1 MMILHAIAA
10 TALPGAVDAPP
21 PPVDPPD
28 PPFVP
33 RPPGTLWFGLDAAY
47 GVGDLADGDPVA
59 SWDDVSVHA
68 RSPAQS
74 DEDITPVYKAVTP
87 SLGGRPSVTFTSL
100 DRIGIPD
107 LTESSLGS
115 SGYTVYAVGDLTD
128 LVEATRFLDG
138 NQTKFYA
145 SGTGGTFPHVYL
157 NGWIPLGYAP
167 DSRPEGAATPPGA
180 HCWTWQTGL
189 APKAWIDRVL
199 VGEGE
204 AVAQMGINASPA
216 TIGPIVGDLTM
227 LFVFRGIHTEEE
239 RAAVWDYITDEC
251 SVGAAYVPGVGSPV
265 AYDTPILAGQSNA
278 LGTALLA
285 GLSAPYNAPDSSV
298 RMWNSSNPQYR
309 SRAWEPLA
317 PVYSSNAYGY
327 GPEASLMRDLAAD
340 AGWPNPAIYKC
351 ARGSTSL
358 AVDWAPGTGPMF
370 RDGAGPMW
378 REMVDVYA
386 RASAAL
392 PNAGDS
398 LNVRVFVW
406 IQSESD
412 CILEAHSLAYG
423 SNLTAFKTAVR
434 TWLGKP
440 NLPFWIVRLPV
451 TLGAPFGTYVNNTI
465 AGQNAA
471 AAADPFCHI
480 IDTPMPL
487 QGDNIHFTAA
497 GLVSIGQTLAASI
510 IAEGA

>member
-1 MMILHAIAA
+1 MMIMRAIAA

-33 RPPGTLWFGLDAAY
+33 RPPGTLWFGLDATY
-47 GVGDLADGDPVA
+47 GMGDLDDGDPVA

-74 DEDITPVYKAVTP
+74 DEDITPVYKAVTV
-87 SLGGRPSVTFTSL
+87 SLGGRPSVTFGSL

-115 SGYTVYAVGDLTD
+115 TGYTVYAVADLTD

-145 SGTGGTFPHVYL
+145 SGTDGAFPHVYL
-157 NGWIPLGYAP
+157 NSWTPLGYAP

-204 AVAQMGINASPA
+204 AVAQMGFNASPA

-227 LFVFRGIHTEEE
+227 FFLFRGIHTDEE
-239 RAAVWDYITDEC
+239 REAVWDYITDEC
-251 SVGAAYVPGVGSPV
+251 DVGAAYVPGSDTPV
-265 AYDTPILAGQSNA
+265 AYDTVILAGQSNA
-278 LGTALLA
+278 LGNALLA
-285 GLSAPYNAPDSSV
+285 DLSAPHNAADSSV
-298 RMWNSSNPQYR
+298 LMWNSSNPQYR
-309 SRAWEPLA
+309 SRAWEDLA
-317 PVYSSNAYGY
+317 PVYSSNACGY
-327 GPEASLMRDLAAD
+327 GCEVSLMRDLAAD
-340 AGWPNPAIYKC
+340 AGWPSPAVYKC
-351 ARGSTSL
+351 AMGSTNL
-358 AVDWAPGTGPMF
+358 AVDWAPTTGP
-370 RDGAGPMW
+370 RW
-378 REMVDVYA
+378 NEMVDVYA
-386 RASAAL
+386 RAVAAL
-392 PNAGDS
+392 PNAGDTF
-398 LNVRVFVW
+398 NVRSFVW
-406 IQSESD
+406 IQGESD
-412 CILEAHSLAYG
+412 CIVEAHSLAYQA
-423 SNLTAFKTAVR
+423 NLTAFIAAVR
-434 TWLGKP
+434 AWLGKP
-440 NLPFWIVRLPV
+440 ALPFWLVRLSA
-451 TLGAPFGTYVNNTI
+451 TLGPPFGTYVANVIT
-465 AGQNAA
+465 AQNAV
-471 AAADPFCHI
+471 AAADANVHI
-480 IDTPMPL
+480 IAPPSPL
-487 QGDNIHFTAA
+487 QGDVIHYTAA